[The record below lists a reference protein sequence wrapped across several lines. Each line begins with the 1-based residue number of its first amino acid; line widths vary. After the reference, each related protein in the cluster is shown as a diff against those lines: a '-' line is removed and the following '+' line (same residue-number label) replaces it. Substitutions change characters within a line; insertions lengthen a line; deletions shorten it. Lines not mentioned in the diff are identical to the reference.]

1 MEAREFGLMDKFISD
16 AFSIPNAEK
25 CFAKNE
31 NSAKDVPIKLV
42 DLTGAFLILGIGLG
56 LGILCFLIELIIG
69 KYRREME
76 SMRRN
81 GRNEIAVK
89 NRIRR
94 PPIAEP
100 TADVDV
106 ESKKGKIGKPS
117 KLNQPTIVPYS
128 EKMGNNLAIE
138 AAKKNEAT
146 SKQVNTVVD
155 IHNATRHSLI
165 IEEKTATAESHD
177 NGEDEELEVVEL
189 K

>member
-76 SMRRN
+76 LMRGNAGNQIGRKNRTRCPPIENKPIAAEAVEKDGPTVINEVTAVVNQLPIEVVEKEGTGQLKN
-81 GRNEIAVK
+81 GNQVIAVVEVYNRSSTANEEGMKEIK
-89 NRIRR
+89 NRK
-94 PPIAEP
+94 
-100 TADVDV
+100 AD
-106 ESKKGKIGKPS
+106 E
-117 KLNQPTIVPYS
+117 
-128 EKMGNNLAIE
+128 
-138 AAKKNEAT
+138 
-146 SKQVNTVVD
+146 
-155 IHNATRHSLI
+155 
-165 IEEKTATAESHD
+165 
-177 NGEDEELEVVEL
+177 EELEVIEL
-189 K
+189 E

>member
-76 SMRRN
+76 SIRRN

-89 NRIRR
+89 NRTRR

-100 TADVDV
+100 TAVPDV
-106 ESKKGKIGKPS
+106 EPKKGKIGKPS
-117 KLNQPTIVPYS
+117 KINQPTIVSS
-128 EKMGNNLAIE
+128 EEMGNNLAIE

-155 IHNATRHSLI
+155 IYNATRHSLI
-165 IEEKTATAESHD
+165 IEEKTATTESHD